1 MKFLIQNLIHFIVLI
16 TFIIGAIV
24 FVAWRFNILKVE
36 PQISS
41 DIENVKSK
49 IQFIENFNYSEMDQ
63 IFKTLSNQINNG
75 QYNETI
81 EDIRQDEIG
90 RTSLF

>member
-1 MKFLIQNLIHFIVLI
+1 
-16 TFIIGAIV
+16 
-24 FVAWRFNILKVE
+24 
-36 PQISS
+36 
-41 DIENVKSK
+41 
-49 IQFIENFNYSEMDQ
+49 MDQ